1 MIIKFF
7 LLIIVILIL
16 FLSLRTISNFT
27 TSVSE
32 SESESEVDPE
42 IQKLHNI
49 LSDQS
54 NNLQILV
61 DDRMELQ
68 QRINTIAK
76 EVYGNP
82 TTTVS

>member
-16 FLSLRTISNFT
+16 FLSLRIISNFT

-32 SESESEVDPE
+32 VEPE

-54 NNLQILV
+54 NNLQILT

-76 EVYGNP
+76 EVYGDP
-82 TTTVS
+82 TTSVS

>member
-16 FLSLRTISNFT
+16 FLSLRIISNFT

-32 SESESEVDPE
+32 VEPE

-54 NNLQILV
+54 NNLQILT

-76 EVYGNP
+76 EVYDDP
-82 TTTVS
+82 TTSAS

>member
-16 FLSLRTISNFT
+16 FLSLRIISNFT

-32 SESESEVDPE
+32 VEPE

-54 NNLQILV
+54 NNLQILT

-76 EVYGNP
+76 EVYDDP
-82 TTTVS
+82 TTSVS

>member
-16 FLSLRTISNFT
+16 FLSLRIISNFT

-32 SESESEVDPE
+32 VEPE
-42 IQKLHNI
+42 IQKLHDI

-54 NNLQILV
+54 NNLHILT

-76 EVYGNP
+76 EVYGIP
-82 TTTVS
+82 TTTAS